1 MGETQTQKVPGSHY
15 SGKNPVPTISKFLE
29 NLDKEKKERDRIIA
43 EDNENT
49 RRTRRGEDP
58 IPHVSDSPRKGKQK
72 LVTDPTTG
80 GRVIIEDT
88 KKDMYKH
95 VKDPK
100 VHLSK

>member
-43 EDNENT
+43 EDNENA
-49 RRTRRGEDP
+49 RRTQRGEDP